1 MRNYRYF
8 VFFLVGVCLSVVLF
22 IINMVVYGILKAGTG
37 VSSIVIIVI
46 SAVGVVCI
54 GGPLV
59 GFLGYHCFLIITGKF
74 QLKLRKNY
82 KISIEENR

>member
-8 VFFLVGVCLSVVLF
+8 VFFLVGVCLSIVLF

-46 SAVGVVCI
+46 CSVGVLCI

-59 GFLGYHCFLIITGKF
+59 GFLGYHCFLIVTGKIF
-74 QLKLRKNY
+74 IKN
-82 KISIEENR
+82 KEKRQDKH

>member
-8 VFFLVGVCLSVVLF
+8 VFFLVGVCLSIVLF
-22 IINMVVYGILKAGTG
+22 IINMVVYGIIKAGTG

-46 SAVGVVCI
+46 CSVGVLCI

-59 GFLGYHCFLIITGKF
+59 GFLGYHCFLIITGIYF
-74 QLKLRKNY
+74 T
-82 KISIEENR
+82 